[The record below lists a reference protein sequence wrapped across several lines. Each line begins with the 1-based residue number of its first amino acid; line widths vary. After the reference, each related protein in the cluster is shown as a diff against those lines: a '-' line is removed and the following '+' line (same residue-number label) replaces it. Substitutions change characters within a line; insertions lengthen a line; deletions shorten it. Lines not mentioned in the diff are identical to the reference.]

1 MDKVSEIVAE
11 LQIAYATEIEII
23 ENYLANAAN
32 LEAARADAVKNLF
45 DEEVRT
51 ALAHARRLGRRI
63 RALDGRVPRSPELPR
78 LHTDSRPV
86 NTNTTDIV
94 LQDAIKAED
103 AAIARYERI
112 LRLCDGRD
120 FVTSDLVIELLVDE
134 RERRQCLVALWQG
147 AEMDS
152 VPGH

>member
-1 MDKVSEIVAE
+1 
-11 LQIAYATEIEII
+11 
-23 ENYLANAAN
+23 
-32 LEAARADAVKNLF
+32 
-45 DEEVRT
+45 
-51 ALAHARRLGRRI
+51 
-63 RALDGRVPRSPELPR
+63 

-94 LQDAIKAED
+94 LHDAIKAED